1 MALSKEGMT
10 DEQRKSVALE
20 YLKAFDNGGVTST
33 GGSIMDLFADD
44 AQVYIPKWGLAEGV
58 ERLGA
63 SRVLIVTDPMT
74 KPVADELAEHLGG
87 RFAAVFSDVQQH
99 VPIEAVRQAREV
111 AERSGADCVVTVGG
125 GSTTGFGKAIA
136 LHTGI
141 PTIAV
146 PTTYAGSEMTPIY
159 GITSDGLKRTDRDL
173 KVLPRTVI
181 YDPALT

>member
-1 MALSKEGMT
+1 M
-10 DEQRKSVALE
+10 
-20 YLKAFDNGGVTST
+20 KAFTYDTLPGRVVFGV
-33 GGSIMDLFADD
+33 GAIA
-44 AQVYIPKWGLAEGV
+44 GLPDEV

-146 PTTYAGSEMTPIY
+146 PTTTATTTPDMKI
-159 GITSDGLKRTDRDL
+159 S
-173 KVLPRTVI
+173 P
-181 YDPALT
+181 